1 MKLLTNKHSGITK
14 ISDLLFLLF
23 SAAFSLSQSCILND
37 LLACIL
43 FLLCVMI
50 ILIIKYI
57 KIVKDE

>member
-1 MKLLTNKHSGITK
+1 MKLSTNKHSGITK

-23 SAAFSLSQSCILND
+23 SAAFSLSQSCISND

-57 KIVKDE
+57 KIDKDE